1 MHTYI
6 WYEKYDRLGNA
17 TVGECS
23 TADKQ
28 ALVEVKAAV
37 EEAKVALEKVAE
49 GKLEL
54 VIHYIH
60 AYI

>member
-6 WYEKYDRLGNA
+6 WYEKYNRLGNA

-23 TADKQ
+23 QEDKE

-49 GKLEL
+49 GKL
-54 VIHYIH
+54 
-60 AYI
+60 